1 MNNEKE
7 IFEYLDLLRDS
18 GLNMFGARP
27 YIMEQFDMNK
37 KEAGEILEKYLKQ

>member
-1 MNNEKE
+1 MRTEKE

-27 YIMEQFDMNK
+27 YVMEQFDLNK
-37 KEAGEILEKYLKQ
+37 KEAGEIVMKYLKQ